1 MGFLLLLFYQVKAA
15 CQGSG
20 DQWSCSEAVWI
31 KGGRGSTKATWG
43 QDGLPF
49 ESFRFFSPGLRER
62 LADQFE
68 LDAVCFMS
76 NQVRWNIRIFGCS
89 QKFCLWWNVLASSIG
104 HELWFLCLQS
114 PSECHR
120 EVISQHQIQSQNFIP
135 IAWSPPACKRNRCKQ
150 KRNEA

>member
-1 MGFLLLLFYQVKAA
+1 MELQ
-15 CQGSG
+15 QG
-20 DQWSCSEAVWI
+20 CMN
-31 KGGRGSTKATWG
+31 KRGRGSTKATWG

-135 IAWSPPACKRNRCKQ
+135 IAWSPPAYKRNRDASRKGMKHKLLIAFQ
-150 KRNEA
+150 KAPKLVANFH

>member
-1 MGFLLLLFYQVKAA
+1 MELQ
-15 CQGSG
+15 QG
-20 DQWSCSEAVWI
+20 CMN
-31 KGGRGSTKATWG
+31 KRGRGSTKATWG

-49 ESFRFFSPGLRER
+49 ESFRFFSPGLREM

-89 QKFCLWWNVLASSIG
+89 QKFCLWWNVVLASSIG

-120 EVISQHQIQSQNFIP
+120 EVISQHQFKVRISFRLHEVHQHIKETDASRKGMKHKLLIAFQKAPKLVANFH
-135 IAWSPPACKRNRCKQ
+135 
-150 KRNEA
+150 